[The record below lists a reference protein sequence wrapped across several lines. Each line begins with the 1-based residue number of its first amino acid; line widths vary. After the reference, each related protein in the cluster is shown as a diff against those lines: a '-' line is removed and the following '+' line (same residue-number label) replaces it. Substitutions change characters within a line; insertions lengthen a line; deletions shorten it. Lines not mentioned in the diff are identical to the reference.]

1 MSQPT
6 PINLVDG
13 SESPAVR
20 VRGLRAAGRAPIHHC
35 LHCGVPLVTA
45 AACEAGF
52 CCAGCSYVHR
62 LVHEHGL
69 EGYYRIKD
77 AVIAPA
83 DQAVFQPGDYTW
95 LAELQQAAEKMT
107 GTPELTLEVQGI
119 SCAACVWLIEKI
131 FHQQPGALD
140 IEADAQLGRMRLRW
154 ERGRFEAPAFAR
166 LLQSFSYLAGPPGEE
181 PAVPES
187 RRLIRRIG
195 LCTAF
200 AMNVMLFT
208 LPVYFGMEATFR
220 YAHLFGTLSL
230 GFATLSL
237 LTGGSYF
244 LNRAVRALRDGVMH
258 IDLPIAVGIMGAYLG
273 SLYGWLTGRGSF
285 VYFDFVAAFILLM
298 LVGRW
303 AQVVAVERNRR
314 RLLSRQARPQRV
326 RVWMAEGGPIE
337 QPVENLRPGDSFEVR
352 AGQIVPVEAQLETA
366 AATLGTAWITG
377 EADPRTGRAG
387 QRVPAGAVN
396 LGRCAI
402 RLRAVEPWS
411 GSLLARLL
419 RPAERDA
426 YRHRFLERIISG
438 YLIAIFAI
446 AMATGLGWWF
456 GSHDAALTWSA
467 VTAVLVVSCPCAIGL
482 AFPLADEM
490 AAVAL
495 RRSGVFVREAD
506 LWPRL
511 ARIRKIIFDK
521 TGTLTLETPALVNP
535 AALSALSPVARA
547 ALAALVRDNA
557 HPVCQC
563 LHENLLAGDWMG
575 RASPSAFAKATA
587 DKPDEPANSSSD
599 TAHRDDSPYQ
609 EMAGEI
615 REDPGFGVALRSG
628 DGLWSLGRP
637 GWRGSDVGR
646 VPSLS
651 AEALAKGEPGKGN
664 AAKRGGSTPP
674 PSDTHDTEFASDG
687 VKVTSNLIGYFTPKD
702 HDTEFAC
709 DGVVLARFQFT
720 DAVRPDARAEV
731 DALRARGLETFILSG
746 DRRPKVE
753 MMARVL
759 DLQTHRAIAGV
770 TPQEKADWIR
780 KMDDRDTLMLGDGAN
795 DSLAFDA
802 AFARGTPVI
811 HRGVLEGKA
820 DFYYLGHG
828 LAGIRRLFEVNE
840 TRRRTQWWLLVF
852 SVAYNAVAVGL
863 AATGHMNPLIAA
875 ILMPVSSL
883 LSLAIVMGGMRR
895 WLKL

>member
-1 MSQPT
+1 MSRPP

-13 SESPAVR
+13 SNGPAVR
-20 VRGLRAAGRAPIHHC
+20 VRGLRAAGRAPVHHC

-52 CCAGCSYVHR
+52 CCAGCGYVHR

-77 AVIAPA
+77 SVIAPA
-83 DQAVFQPGDYTW
+83 DQAVFQPRDYAW
-95 LAELQQAAEKMT
+95 LAELQAAAEKVGWSPISTSAT
-107 GTPELTLEVQGI
+107 GVDGDIDAHPNTSLRLRRTGRTGLRDNVPELTLEVQGI

-140 IEADAQLGRMRLRW
+140 IETDAQLGRMRLRW
-154 ERGRFEAPAFAR
+154 ERGRFDAPAFAR

-187 RRLIRRIG
+187 RRLIGRIG

-200 AMNVMLFT
+200 SMNVMLFT
-208 LPVYFGMEATFR
+208 LPVYFGMAATYR
-220 YAHLFGTLSL
+220 YAGLFGTLSL

-258 IDLPIAVGIMGAYLG
+258 IDLPIAVGILGAYLG

-314 RLLSRQARPQRV
+314 RLLSSQARPHRV
-326 RVWMAEGGPIE
+326 RVWPAEGGPVE
-337 QPVENLRPGDSFEVR
+337 QPVENLRPGDIFEVR

-377 EADPRTGRAG
+377 EAAPRTGRMG

-396 LGRCAI
+396 LGRFEI
-402 RLRAVEPWS
+402 RLRAVQPWS

-419 RPAERDA
+419 RPAERDT
-426 YRHRFLERIISG
+426 YRHKFLERVISG
-438 YLIAIFAI
+438 YLIAIFVI
-446 AMATGLGWWF
+446 ATATGLGWWYA
-456 GSHDAALTWSA
+456 SHDAALTWSV

-535 AALSALSPVARA
+535 TALSVLSPVARA

-563 LHENLLAGDWMG
+563 LHENLLALNLPAGAEPVG
-575 RASPSAFAKATA
+575 AF
-587 DKPDEPANSSSD
+587 EES
-599 TAHRDDSPYQ
+599 
-609 EMAGEI
+609 
-615 REDPGFGVALRSG
+615 PGFGVALRG
-628 DGLWSLGRP
+628 ADGLWSLGRP
-637 GWRGSDVGR
+637 GWRGSNM
-646 VPSLS
+646 PAFL
-651 AEALAKGEPGKGN
+651 
-664 AAKRGGSTPP
+664 
-674 PSDTHDTEFASDG
+674 TE
-687 VKVTSNLIGYFTPKD
+687 D

-720 DAVRPDARAEV
+720 DAVRPDARKEI
-731 DALRARGLETFILSG
+731 DALRARGLESYILSG
-746 DRRPKVE
+746 DHRPKVE
-753 MMARVL
+753 LMAGAL
-759 DLQTHRAIAGV
+759 GLPLQRAIAGV
-770 TPQEKADWIR
+770 TPQEKADWIK
-780 KMDDRDTLMLGDGAN
+780 KMDVRDTLMLGDGAN

-840 TRRRTQWWLLVF
+840 ARRRTQWWLLVF
-852 SVAYNAVAVGL
+852 SIAYNVIAVGL

-875 ILMPVSSL
+875 IMMPVSSL
-883 LSLAIVMGGMRR
+883 LSLAIVIGGMRC
-895 WLKL
+895 WLRLG